1 MLALLLIIPALV
13 ASPRSTPR
21 PIHPSRIA
29 GADSTGLVSWTID
42 PTHSE
47 LSFRIRHIV
56 SRVRGSFLQWSGT
69 IVANPADWSTGRVEV
84 TIETASINTQ
94 NTRRDNH
101 LRSADF
107 FDAATYP
114 TITFKSSK
122 VEMNGGA
129 IRVTGDLTIRGI
141 TREVVLEGSFL
152 GLARGQRG
160 EPRAGFEVTTRI
172 NRLDYGV
179 AWNKVVEG
187 GGMLLGDDV
196 DIDIVIAAS
205 TTQSS

>member
-1 MLALLLIIPALV
+1 
-13 ASPRSTPR
+13 
-21 PIHPSRIA
+21 
-29 GADSTGLVSWTID
+29 
-42 PTHSE
+42 
-47 LSFRIRHIV
+47 
-56 SRVRGSFLQWSGT
+56 
-69 IVANPADWSTGRVEV
+69 VEV
-84 TIETASINTQ
+84 TIQTASISTN
-94 NTRRDNH
+94 NERRDNH

-114 TITFKSSK
+114 TLTFKSTK

-129 IRVTGDLTIRGI
+129 IRITGDLTIRSV
-141 TREVVLEGSFL
+141 TKSVVLEGSFL
-152 GLARGQRG
+152 GLAKGQRG
-160 EPRAGFEVTTRI
+160 EPRVGFEVTTRI

-205 TTQSS
+205 AAQTT